1 MALLILFVM
10 FILILKAL
18 IPGGRIVPAPG
29 TEILDGGLI
38 ILLFLKA
45 LRNRLKMPAYQRTSW
60 VPTIVLLNLS
70 SIYDEIAVR
79 ILHLLLFL
87 YEKEKEMANIKEI
100 ARLANVSVSTV
111 SRVLNHHPYV
121 SEEKRKLVH
130 QVMKELD
137 YTPNRTAIDLIRG
150 KTHTVG
156 VILPYSD
163 HPCFD
168 KIVNGIT
175 KAAFQHEYA
184 TTLLPTNYNPD
195 IEIKYLELLRTK
207 KIDGLIIT
215 SRANHW
221 DSILAYQEYGPVI
234 ACEDTGDID
243 VPCAF
248 NDRKTAYAESFR
260 YLKSRGHENI
270 AFTCVREADRSP
282 STADK
287 AAAYKAVCGRLE
299 DRHMLSGCNDMND
312 GELAAEHFYMS
323 GRVPTAIY
331 ANSDEVAAGIHLF
344 AKKNNWDVEII
355 GEGNTSISRVLG
367 FPSLDLN
374 LEQLGIA
381 AFSLFL
387 QDEPADIK
395 IQHKFK
401 KKA

>member
-1 MALLILFVM
+1 
-10 FILILKAL
+10 
-18 IPGGRIVPAPG
+18 
-29 TEILDGGLI
+29 
-38 ILLFLKA
+38 
-45 LRNRLKMPAYQRTSW
+45 
-60 VPTIVLLNLS
+60 
-70 SIYDEIAVR
+70 
-79 ILHLLLFL
+79 
-87 YEKEKEMANIKEI
+87 MANIKEI

-111 SRVLNHHPYV
+111 SRVLNHYPYV

-130 QVMKELD
+130 QVIKELD
-137 YTPNRTAIDLIRG
+137 YIPNRTAIDLIRG
-150 KTHTVG
+150 KTHTIG

-184 TTLLPTNYNPD
+184 TTLLPTNYNPA

-215 SRANHW
+215 SRANDW
-221 DSILAYQEYGPVI
+221 DSIIAYQEYGPII
-234 ACEDTGDID
+234 ACENTGEID
-243 VPCAF
+243 VPCAY
-248 NDRKTAYAESFR
+248 NDRKAAYAESFR

-270 AFTCVREADRSP
+270 AFTCVRDAGRSP

-299 DRHMLSGCNDMND
+299 DRHILSGCNDMND
-312 GELAAEHFYMS
+312 GERAAQHFYTS
-323 GRVPTAIY
+323 GQVPTAIY
-331 ANSDEVAAGIHLF
+331 ANSDEVAAGIHVF
-344 AKKNNWDVEII
+344 AQKNKWDVEII
-355 GEGNTSISRVLG
+355 GEGNSSISRVLG

-374 LEQLGIA
+374 LEQLGIT

-387 QDEPADIK
+387 QDEPIDIK
-395 IQHKFK
+395 IQHQFE